1 MARLP
6 YNRVVNVT
14 MTRND
19 AFPSR
24 RGFGVPLFLTTQTI
38 AGKLD
43 ATHRTLVVGSM
54 DDVTDAGFVAGDEF
68 YDAAELAFSQNPRPI
83 QLKAGFL
90 SALDF
95 DDTVTPVTAAQLKT
109 QLDAIYDADPAW
121 YWIGIEAGM
130 RDHASLDGLVEW
142 TEAKNKLN
150 LIDSNDAGHE
160 NPANTTCISARH
172 KGTVERTGVFYHT
185 DPAEYGGFALAAS
198 LGTRNFD
205 NPNSA
210 YTAKFK
216 RLRSVSPINKGSAAV
231 QAITGFTPALGQ
243 SEDAGHMANTYIEI
257 GDRDFVAEGSTLTP
271 NVFLDEIHATDWI
284 IARTEE
290 EALGILLNN
299 ERVPFTDA
307 GMETLASAARTVMT
321 QATIAGLIASDLDPE
336 TGLYAPA
343 IVIEVPSVFSVPAS
357 QRKARIAPPI
367 KVTFRY
373 AGAVHYTTIN
383 YFMNF

>member
-6 YNRVVNVT
+6 FNRVVNVT

-24 RGFGVPLFLTTQTI
+24 RGFGVPLFLTVQTI

-54 DDVTDAGFVAGDEF
+54 DDVTSAGFVAGDEF
-68 YDAAELAFSQNPRPI
+68 YDAAELAFSQNPRPL
-83 QLKAGFL
+83 QLKAGFVV
-90 SALDF
+90 LD
-95 DDTVTPVTAAQLKT
+95 VTPTAAELKT
-109 QLDAIYDADPAW
+109 QLDAIYDADTDW
-121 YWIGIEAGM
+121 YWIGIESTM
-130 RDHASLDGLVEW
+130 RDQAFLDGLIEW
-142 TEAKNKLN
+142 TEAKNKFS
-150 LIDSNDAGHE
+150 LIDSNDVKHE
-160 NPANTTCISARH
+160 DVSDTTNISARH
-172 KGTVERTGVFYHT
+172 KGTVERTGVFYHP
-185 DPAEYGGFALAAS
+185 DAAEYAGFAYAAS

-205 NPNSA
+205 NAGSA

-216 RLRSVSPINKGSAAV
+216 RLRSVTPINKGSAAV

-243 SEDAGHMANTYIEI
+243 STTAGHCANTYLDI
-257 GDRDFVAEGSTLTP
+257 GDRDFTAEGSTLTP
-271 NVFLDEIHATDWI
+271 NVFIDEIHATDWI

-299 ERVPFTDA
+299 ERIPFTDA
-307 GMETLASAARTVMT
+307 GMEQLASAARTVMR
-321 QATIAGLIASDLDPE
+321 QADRAGLIASDLNPE
-336 TGLYAPA
+336 TGLYEPA
-343 IVIEVPSVFSVPAS
+343 VVFEIPSVFSVPAS

-373 AGAVHYTTIN
+373 SGAVHYTTIN